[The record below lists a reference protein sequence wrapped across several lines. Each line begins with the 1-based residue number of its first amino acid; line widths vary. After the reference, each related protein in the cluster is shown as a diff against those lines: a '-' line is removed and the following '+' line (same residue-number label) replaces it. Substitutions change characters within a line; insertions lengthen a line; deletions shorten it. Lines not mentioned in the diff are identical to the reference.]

1 MHWPTQWKCLAERAC
16 LRRLE
21 GGCSVPVGISSE
33 LQIDEDLRGG
43 VLTITGCVTSIDG
56 TRHIEHTLN
65 ERVHTTT
72 DAEALGTRLAQML
85 MQTGADAILEDIK
98 ADRAKRAAE
107 D

>member
-1 MHWPTQWKCLAERAC
+1 
-16 LRRLE
+16 
-21 GGCSVPVGISSE
+21 